1 MIIEAWNAD
10 INCSKL
16 VSQMNDRV
24 INHLVR
30 NGTNNGNFTASVSPI
45 PSDTTTPNTPP
56 NDELPQGLP
65 VGIGITAIVVFLT
78 LVGVSVYFWC
88 RKKRQR
94 RQQSKP
100 IPQPME
106 PQLDSNEIQ
115 DAEDNWVLR
124 QPSWPL
130 EVNAVRSPVEA
141 YAIPSPVEMDVP
153 RVERDSA
160 SNFI

>member
-1 MIIEAWNAD
+1 M
-10 INCSKL
+10 
-16 VSQMNDRV
+16 
-24 INHLVR
+24 
-30 NGTNNGNFTASVSPI
+30 
-45 PSDTTTPNTPP
+45 
-56 NDELPQGLP
+56 ELPQGLP

-78 LVGVSVYFWC
+78 LVGVSVYFRC

-130 EVNAVRSPVEA
+130 EVNAVCSPVEA

-153 RVERDSA
+153 RVERDST